1 MNIKLNYHDLNTL
14 HTPISNDYAAVS
26 ILIFEKKEIL
36 YIKRSDEMPTHKGQI
51 AFPGG
56 KREQEDEN
64 IVSTAVRESLEE
76 LLLSEAAINPY
87 GYLDSIDTVEYKFDV
102 YPVVCQLFEKPKSFN
117 VSEVQEIF
125 CAENSAGSLASP
137 SASLSPESVKFMPPT
152 LDPRSAT
159 PRVPIVAL
167 PFIASISPDLTSAIV

>member
-1 MNIKLNYHDLNTL
+1 MNIKLNYYDLNTL
-14 HTPISNDYAAVS
+14 HTSISNHYAAVS

-125 CAENSAGSLASP
+125 FVEIKN
-137 SASLSPESVKFMPPT
+137 LSNKNNWNYRGLYPDDWIFTIGKEILWGATAKIT
-152 LDPRSAT
+152 RRLLNLDLR
-159 PRVPIVAL
+159 
-167 PFIASISPDLTSAIV
+167 

>member
-36 YIKRSDEMPTHKGQI
+36 YIKRSEEMPTHKGQI

-125 CAENSAGSLASP
+125 FVEIKN
-137 SASLSPESVKFMPPT
+137 LSNQNNWSYRGLYPDDWIFTIGKEILWGATAKIT
-152 LDPRSAT
+152 RRLLNLDLR
-159 PRVPIVAL
+159 
-167 PFIASISPDLTSAIV
+167 

>member
-125 CAENSAGSLASP
+125 FVEIKN
-137 SASLSPESVKFMPPT
+137 LSNQNNWSYRGLYPDDWIFTIGKEILWGATAKIT
-152 LDPRSAT
+152 RRLLNLDLR
-159 PRVPIVAL
+159 
-167 PFIASISPDLTSAIV
+167 